1 MELQD
6 VLNYL
11 VGIGG
16 VILGWLWKVLWDS
29 VERLKG
35 DLQDL
40 EIKLPETY
48 VMKSDIDKF
57 RSEIDRRFDRIET
70 LIIRLSEKLD
80 SKADK

>member
-6 VLNYL
+6 LLNYL
-11 VGIGG
+11 LGIGG

-29 VERLKG
+29 VERLKS

-48 VMKSDIDKF
+48 VMKVDIDKF
-57 RSEIDRRFDRIET
+57 RTEIDRRFDRIET
-70 LIIRLSEKLD
+70 LIMRLSEKLD
-80 SKADK
+80 GKADR

>member
-6 VLNYL
+6 LLNYL
-11 VGIGG
+11 LGIGG

-29 VERLKG
+29 VERLKS

-48 VMKSDIDKF
+48 VMKVDIDKF
-57 RSEIDRRFDRIET
+57 RTEIDRRFDRIET
-70 LIIRLSEKLD
+70 LIMRLSEKLD